1 MFRVLPQP
9 QRHALAILLWSI
21 VIAWPVVVRAVPV
34 PSDRVPDRIDA
45 LPERLEGVHV
55 KEQLG
60 ARLPLDAA
68 FVDSTGKEVRLGD
81 YFDAKRPV
89 VLTFN
94 YSNCPMLCSLQLSR
108 FVQALAQIERTAG
121 TDFQIVTISIDPAE
135 TVDGAA
141 ETKAR
146 YLRDYGRPAAATGWH
161 FLLGS
166 QESTRAVADA
176 AGFGYAY
183 NEARQE
189 WLHAAALILLTPDG
203 QIARYVYGVDYHPE
217 TLNLSIVESSQG
229 KIGSTIDRLILYCFH
244 YDESEGRY
252 APVAMNIMRVGAGLA
267 AVLLGALLSMYWLA
281 ESRKRE
287 AQNGGSSVA
296 ATGTAS

>member
-1 MFRVLPQP
+1 MLILALVVAMPARVF
-9 QRHALAILLWSI
+9 
-21 VIAWPVVVRAVPV
+21 AVPV
-34 PSDRVPDRIDA
+34 SEDMVKDRIDA

-60 ARLPLDAA
+60 ATLPFDARFRNSA
-68 FVDSTGKEVRLGD
+68 GESVRFGD
-81 YFDAKRPV
+81 YFDGTRPV

-108 FVQALAQIERTAG
+108 FVQSLTQLERTAG
-121 TDFQIVTISIDPAE
+121 ADFQIVTISIDPEE
-135 TVDGAA
+135 TPQSAA

-146 YLRDYGRPAAATGWH
+146 YMRDYARPEGAAGWH

-166 QESTRAVADA
+166 NESTRAVADA
-176 AGFGYAY
+176 AGFGYTY

-189 WLHAAALILLTPDG
+189 WLHAAAIILLTPEG
-203 QIARYVYGVDYHPE
+203 QIARYIYGVDYHPE

-252 APVAMNIMRVGAGLA
+252 APVAMNIMRVGAGLV
-267 AVLLGALLSMYWLA
+267 AVLLGVFLSMFWWA
-281 ESRKRE
+281 DSRKRK
-287 AQNGGSSVA
+287 AQSGAASLA
-296 ATGTAS
+296 ATGTVS